1 MKQLLT
7 ILFVLTLCTTPC
19 QAQFGA
25 LGGLIKGAKAANDA
39 RKAKKKAQEAWG
51 NTKVKDIL
59 RDVAIDTTSVE
70 YKNAMAEARQRMYEN
85 NPELKKL
92 MEMQGDTVALKKYYE
107 EKYRGMSQEEMTRKM
122 LEEAGGGYESKEFQ
136 DAYQKAQK
144 MSDFTEDP
152 VFKKIM
158 EEKRQP
164 TMQEATYLNEKYGT
178 SFEYE
183 GMEAYNDSIGVFANL
198 DGKMKPMSITKP
210 ESITDDKPVPDFGQ
224 DEIRQY
230 VQDFIAMLKKPL
242 ADREIIDSVQNYRI
256 YNGRH
261 SDYQF
266 KGMAKFTI
274 YSNPETNFGNLTVND
289 VQLRKVGDFNE
300 PIEPKN
306 IFVFKVHKGIDC
318 RYIENMYSKITYKQS
333 ELADYVSKRLV
344 DDGYIDANINKKISD
359 EQLFRS
365 MDKLEFQ
372 FKVEKLLKLRQN
384 KEKYLYTNTIPPAKN
399 VKLKTTARKVAQVTA
414 LEVSIE
420 AEPGEYAFVIRNPGV
435 EDYMKHLTDDV
446 ENENERKILQ
456 NFDIPVLSGGAY
468 FFTIK

>member
-1 MKQLLT
+1 
-7 ILFVLTLCTTPC
+7 
-19 QAQFGA
+19 
-25 LGGLIKGAKAANDA
+25 
-39 RKAKKKAQEAWG
+39 
-51 NTKVKDIL
+51 
-59 RDVAIDTTSVE
+59 
-70 YKNAMAEARQRMYEN
+70 
-85 NPELKKL
+85 
-92 MEMQGDTVALKKYYE
+92 MQGDTVALKKYYE
-107 EKYRGMSQEEMTRKM
+107 EKYCGMSQEEMTRKM

-136 DAYQKAQK
+136 DAYQKAKK

>member
-1 MKQLLT
+1 MKQLLS

-51 NTKVKDIL
+51 DKKVKD
-59 RDVAIDTTSVE
+59 VIDTTSVNYKKARAELQLKLDNDPE
-70 YKNAMAEARQRMYEN
+70 YQKLLELQNDSVAAM
-85 NPELKKL
+85 
-92 MEMQGDTVALKKYYE
+92 KYFK
-107 EKYRGMSQEEMTRKM
+107 EKYGEDFGNPYTNDKEYQE
-122 LEEAGGGYESKEFQ
+122 
-136 DAYQKAQK
+136 AYDKAQK
-144 MSDFTEDP
+144 MSNFTEDP

-183 GMEAYNDSIGVFANL
+183 GMEALNDSIGVFAQL
-198 DGKMKPMSITKP
+198 GGILKPMSITKSTKMT
-210 ESITDDKPVPDFGQ
+210 EERPVPDFGQ
-224 DEIRQY
+224 NEIKQY
-230 VQDFIAMLKKPL
+230 VQDFIAVLKKPL
-242 ADREIIDSVQNYRI
+242 ADREIIDSVQNYMI

-266 KGMAKFTI
+266 KGTARFTI
-274 YSNPETNFGNLTVND
+274 YSNPETNIGNLTVND
-289 VQLRKVGDFNE
+289 VQLRKAGDFME
-300 PIEPKN
+300 QVDPKN
-306 IFVFKVHKGIDC
+306 IFVFKVHKGLDC
-318 RYIENMYSKITYKQS
+318 RYMEYMYSKITYKQS

-359 EQLFRS
+359 NQLFRA

-384 KEKYLYTNTIPPAKN
+384 KDKYLFTNTISAAKG
-399 VKLKTTARKVAQVTA
+399 VKINSAVRKIAHVTA
-414 LEVSIE
+414 LEINID
-420 AEPGEYAFVIRNPGV
+420 AEPGEYAFIIRNPEV
-435 EDYMKHLTDDV
+435 EEDF
-446 ENENERKILQ
+446 RKE
-456 NFDIPVLSGGAY
+456 NFDFSILSGGAF